1 MPAKHTEYSFFFI
14 FHFIPQV
21 KNVILRNSITS
32 LSASN
37 KFSFFEFQLMFFYS
51 DFKVYARQ
59 RQKKLTVIISAFK

>member
-37 KFSFFEFQLMFFYS
+37 KEFQLMFFL
-51 DFKVYARQ
+51 FRFQGLRKTAA
-59 RQKKLTVIISAFK
+59 KKLTVIISAFK

>member
-37 KFSFFEFQLMFFYS
+37 KEFQLMFFL
-51 DFKVYARQ
+51 FRFQGLRKTAAKKVNCNNKR
-59 RQKKLTVIISAFK
+59 F